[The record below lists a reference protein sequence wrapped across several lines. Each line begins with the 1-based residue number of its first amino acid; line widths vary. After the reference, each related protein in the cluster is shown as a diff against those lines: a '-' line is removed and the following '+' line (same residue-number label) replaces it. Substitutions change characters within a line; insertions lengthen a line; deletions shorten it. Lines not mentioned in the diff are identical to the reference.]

1 MLKAFICITCGT
13 HYPLSQQPP
22 TNCDICENERQFVNP
37 RGQTWTSLEE
47 IRKIHRAVIS
57 RYEVGLYGIGA
68 TPELA
73 IGERALLVCSSL
85 GNVLW
90 DCLALLDDAIIDFIR
105 AMGGLSAIAISHP
118 HFYTTMTEWSRAFG
132 DVTIY
137 LHNSN
142 KSWVKRSD
150 APIHFWDKER
160 ISLNDEIS
168 LIRVGGHFE
177 GSTVLHWSGTAD
189 KKGALLAGDSIQVV
203 RDRRWVTFMR
213 SYPNFIPLPG
223 KIVQRVADAVAD
235 LPFER
240 LYGISWE
247 SLVTNDA
254 KNVVLRS
261 VQRYL
266 QALAPS
272 QGLSPAAV
280 AVQEWH

>member
-13 HYPLSQQPP
+13 QYPPSQQPP
-22 TNCDICENERQFVNP
+22 TNCDICEDERQFVNP

-90 DCLALLDDAIIDFIR
+90 DCLALLDDAIIDFVR

-118 HFYTTMTEWSRAFG
+118 HFYTTMAEWSRVFG
-132 DVTIY
+132 DVPIY

-142 KSWVKRSD
+142 KGWVKCSN
-150 APIHFWDKER
+150 APIRFWDKER
-160 ISLNDEIS
+160 ISLNDDIS

-177 GSTVLHWSGTAD
+177 GSTVLHWSGTTD
-189 KKGALLAGDSIQVV
+189 RKGALLVGDSIYVV

-223 KIVQRVADAVAD
+223 KIVQQVADAVAD

-240 LYGISWE
+240 LYGHFWE
-247 SLVTNDA
+247 SVVTKDA

-261 VQRYL
+261 AQRYL
-266 QALAPS
+266 RALAPTI
-272 QGLSPAAV
+272 
-280 AVQEWH
+280 